1 MFEGMFNGLIKGII
15 ALLIVAFLCGAAM
28 MWALPKLWHLIKPLI
43 HGWTA

>member
-1 MFEGMFNGLIKGII
+1 MGSGMFDGLVNVII

>member
-15 ALLIVAFLCGAAM
+15 TLLVVAFFLGVAAA
-28 MWALPKLWHLIKPLI
+28 WALPKLWHLIKPLI